1 MYMFTR
7 KCMLELSRHRC
18 SKLGQLDI

>member
-7 KCMLELSRHRC
+7 KCMLELSQYRC